1 MLYGSCL
8 GTVPIVSAPELLPV
22 LMGDHWIPGL
32 TLDTTFGNRYCSF
45 IVCSFS
51 NDTISD
57 IIYWNKREKK
67 NRYLV
72 IYEKLKLIICFHVK
86 IIFLLAFTHL
96 ILQSTVY
103 LSTHMPVF
111 FFFFKY
117 WSLSDSQKI
126 LEMFP
131 MYLIEQ
137 NSMSEDLSI
146 LLINEVRA
154 TLSNKW

>member
-111 FFFFKY
+111 FFFFFQILIIIWFPKNLGNV
-117 WSLSDSQKI
+117 SNVSDRTKLHVWG
-126 LEMFP
+126 LEYP
-131 MYLIEQ
+131 
-137 NSMSEDLSI
+137 
-146 LLINEVRA
+146 
-154 TLSNKW
+154 TH